1 MARKLFLSFLGTG
14 LYRKCTYFDEK
25 GEYGETRYI
34 QEATLRQIGATE
46 WEKPNAIRIF
56 ITEKAFEDNWDKR
69 KTTRKDTIK
78 KEIIPYIRLEQKIED
93 LHLKADFKAV
103 TNMPVG
109 NGDSEMWQI
118 FQTVFD
124 EIEEG
129 DELYIDLT
137 HAFRYQPMLLLVL
150 SNYSKFLKHTTVKH
164 ISYGNFEAKDDY
176 KDRGEGNYAPIVDL
190 MPLISLQD
198 WTSAAADFLNN
209 GYSGGLEKLAQSF
222 RGADKTGITEFVQV
236 IKKFTLDRQTC
247 RGVSITGNNIEKE
260 LREITLSTTDANIPP
275 LNPILRAIHK
285 ELTPPIG
292 TMDKVISAAEWC
304 LHNREWQQ
312 SLSIL
317 QEGIVTFF
325 CERHG
330 LDAMD
335 KNRNLIN
342 SAFTISK
349 NMRKARKDRI
359 RWKVLPENLSKVLE
373 LLEDPLIAN
382 KDISRLFCDITTLRN
397 NYMHAGYGHIDAQ
410 NPYPDISSTDI
421 QDVIERTKTT
431 LVPKCAEEFKAQPYE
446 YTKKVFINI
455 SNHPSSEW
463 TEEQFSKAKNEYGEI
478 TDIPFPDIQPTS
490 DSKKINDTA
499 KKIAREIFQKFD
511 DTTDITVHV
520 MGEMTFTTN
529 LVGILKGCGIR
540 CVASCT
546 KRDVEELGDGKKL
559 ATFKFVQFREY

>member
-14 LYRKCTYFDEK
+14 GYTECTYSYNGEK
-25 GEYGETRYI
+25 LPPTPFI
-34 QEATLRQIGATE
+34 QQATLQLLMKTKKWSETDYIC
-46 WEKPNAIRIF
+46 IF
-56 ITEKAFEDNWDKR
+56 LTDSARKNNWVN
-69 KTTRKDTIK
+69 
-78 KEIIPYIRLEQKIED
+78 RLEQALKNMQANGMKAKFGGIDIPEGRDEQEIWRIFKIVYD
-93 LHLKADFKAV
+93 QIKD
-103 TNMPVG
+103 
-109 NGDSEMWQI
+109 GDK
-118 FQTVFD
+118 
-124 EIEEG
+124 
-129 DELYIDLT
+129 LYIDVT
-137 HAFRYQPMLLLVL
+137 HGFRYLPMFMIILI
-150 SNYSKFLKHTTVKH
+150 NYVRFLRKNVEIAH
-164 ISYGNFEAKDDY
+164 ISYGNW
-176 KDRGEGNYAPIVDL
+176 EGRDENDIAPIVDL

-198 WTSAAADFLNN
+198 WTAAAADFLNN

-222 RGADKTGITEFVQV
+222 GDSDNTGIADFVQV

-247 RGVSITGNNIEKE
+247 RGASITGNNIEKK
-260 LREITLSTTDANIPP
+260 LREITLSTAAANIPP
-275 LNPILRAIHK
+275 LNPILSAIHK

-292 TMDKVISAAEWC
+292 TIDKVISAAEWC

-330 LDAMD
+330 LDTMD
-335 KNRNLIN
+335 KKRNLIN
-342 SAFTISK
+342 SAFNISK
-349 NMRKARKDRI
+349 NLRKARKDRI
-359 RWKVLPENLSKVLE
+359 RWMVLPENLSKVLE

-382 KDISRLFCDITTLRN
+382 KDISRLFSDITTLRN

-421 QDVIERTKTT
+421 QDVIERTKTI

-446 YTKKVFINI
+446 YAKKVFINI

-463 TEEQFSKAKNEYGEI
+463 TEKQFSKAKDEYGEI
-478 TDIPFPDIQPTS
+478 TDMPFPDILPNS
-490 DSKKINDTA
+490 DSKEINKTA

-511 DTTDITVHV
+511 DTTDLTVHV

>member
-14 LYRKCTYFDEK
+14 GYNECTYSHNGEK
-25 GEYGETRYI
+25 LPPTPFI
-34 QEATLRQIGATE
+34 QQATLQLLMKTE
-46 WEKPNAIRIF
+46 IWSETDYISIFLTKQARERNWEN
-56 ITEKAFEDNWDKR
+56 
-69 KTTRKDTIK
+69 
-78 KEIIPYIRLEQKIED
+78 RLEQA
-93 LHLKADFKAV
+93 LKNMQANGMKAKFGGIDI
-103 TNMPVG
+103 PEG
-109 NGDSEMWQI
+109 KDEKEMWRIFKIVYDQI
-118 FQTVFD
+118 KD
-124 EIEEG
+124 G
-129 DELYIDLT
+129 DKLYIDVT
-137 HAFRYQPMLLLVL
+137 HGFRYLPMFMIILINYVRLLRKNVEIA
-150 SNYSKFLKHTTVKH
+150 H
-164 ISYGNFEAKDDY
+164 ISYGNW
-176 KDRGEGNYAPIVDL
+176 EGRDKNDVAPIVDL

-222 RGADKTGITEFVQV
+222 GGSDKTGITEFVQV

-359 RWKVLPENLSKVLE
+359 RWKVPPENLSKVLE

-410 NPYPDISSTDI
+410 NPYPDISNTDI

-446 YTKKVFINI
+446 YAKKVFINI

-478 TDIPFPDIQPTS
+478 TDIPFPDILPTS
-490 DSKKINDTA
+490 DSKKINETA

-511 DTTDITVHV
+511 DTTDLTVHV